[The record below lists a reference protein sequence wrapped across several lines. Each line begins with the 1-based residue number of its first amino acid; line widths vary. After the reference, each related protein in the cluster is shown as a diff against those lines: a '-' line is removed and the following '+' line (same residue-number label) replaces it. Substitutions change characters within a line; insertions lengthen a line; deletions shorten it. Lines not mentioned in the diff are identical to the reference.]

1 MESTRY
7 IVTFVVILTTVVALA
22 LSSLKLFTDPIAKK
36 NEAIFNKRAVLLAV
50 EDVLAGGKKVSDLS
64 DEEVLTIF
72 NNDFKQTVLDVEG
85 NIIEGVTADEID
97 MAKERKKADAD
108 RRLPLYTYQPEGGG
122 SYYILSVRGSGLW
135 DEIWGNMAVKSD
147 LKTVVGVSF
156 DHKGETPGLGA
167 EIKDNQTWV
176 NQFQNKLIYN
186 EENKGYEGI
195 LVRKGGAKNPKYE
208 VDGLSGATVTANG
221 VTAMIE
227 NAITWYKPYLS
238 ELYAKAGK

>member
-1 MESTRY
+1 MSENNKV
-7 IVTFVVILTTVVALA
+7 IAFVGIMCVVVAVILAGLRGATLEM
-22 LSSLKLFTDPIAKK
+22 AKS
-36 NEAIFNKRAVLLAV
+36 NEAVFNQRAILKAMDKELPTPVA
-50 EDVLAGGKKVSDLS
+50 ELS
-64 DEEVLTIF
+64 DNQVREIFQTKMGNSKVINYAGEVIEDEQALNIKLEEE
-72 NNDFKQTVLDVEG
+72 KKKPE
-85 NIIEGVTADEID
+85 DE
-97 MAKERKKADAD
+97 
-108 RRLPLYTYQPEGGG
+108 RRLPLFIYEDGTNK
-122 SYYILSVRGSGLW
+122 YYILSMRGSGLW